1 MKKNKL
7 ILGLVLIFL
16 TLVSIIGLSVK
27 KSNNLRENV
36 KTEKTEKF
44 VKKGKYKK
52 ITSNEAKKLMETEKG
67 YIIAD
72 VRSTEEYAN
81 GHIPNAISIPLDTIG
96 NEAKSQLKDK
106 NQLIM
111 VYCRTGRRSR
121 EATLKLIEEGYA
133 NVIDFGGIND
143 WTGEIVK

>member
-36 KTEKTEKF
+36 KTEKF
-44 VKKGKYKK
+44 VKKGEYKK
-52 ITSNEAKKLMETEKG
+52 ITSNEAKKLMETEKW